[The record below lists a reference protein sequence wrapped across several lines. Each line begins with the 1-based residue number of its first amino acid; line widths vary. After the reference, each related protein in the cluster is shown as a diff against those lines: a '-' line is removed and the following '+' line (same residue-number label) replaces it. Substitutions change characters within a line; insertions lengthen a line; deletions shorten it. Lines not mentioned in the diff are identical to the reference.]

1 MHDATTG
8 SGGAAGA
15 NSNTMVALVTK
26 NTRDDPAD
34 VTVVVEI
41 PTGTRNKYEFDRT
54 TGQIFLDRMLFTA
67 VRYPADYGY
76 IEGALGADGDYL
88 DALVLVG
95 EPTFPG
101 CRIRARPVGLF
112 RMRDEK
118 GRDEKII
125 CVPLRDPMWSHVKEL
140 DDLQATVR
148 SEIEHFFTIYKDLEE
163 EKVGTEGFA
172 GREEAMEVI
181 AEARKRLSDEGGD

>member
-1 MHDATTG
+1 MHDAPKG
-8 SGGAAGA
+8 FGRAAGT

-26 NTRDDPAD
+26 NTRDDAAD

-41 PTGTRNKYEFDRT
+41 PTGSRNKYEFDRQ
-54 TGQIFLDRMLFTA
+54 TGQIVLDRMLFTA

-76 IEGALGADGDYL
+76 IEGAQGADGDYL

-112 RMRDEK
+112 RMWDEK

-125 CVPLRDPMWSHVKEL
+125 CVPLRDPMWSHVREL
-140 DDLQATVR
+140 DDLQPTVR

-172 GREEAMEVI
+172 GREEAMAVI
-181 AEARKRLSDEGGD
+181 AKARKRLSEERRD

>member
-1 MHDATTG
+1 
-8 SGGAAGA
+8 
-15 NSNTMVALVTK
+15 MVALVAK
-26 NTRDDPAD
+26 NTRDDAAD

-41 PTGTRNKYEFDRT
+41 PTGSRNKYEFDRK
-54 TGQIFLDRMLFTA
+54 TGQIVLDRMLFTA

-76 IEGALGADGDYL
+76 IEGAQGADGDYL

-112 RMRDEK
+112 RMWDEK

-140 DDLQATVR
+140 DDLQPTVR

-172 GREEAMEVI
+172 GREEAMAVI
-181 AEARKRLSDEGGD
+181 AEARKRLLQEGGD